1 MMPGGGYDDDDNDND
16 DDSWRALRFRRV
28 VKVIFEEAS
37 DEHVL
42 RQTSVAGGGDS
53 LMEWT

>member
-1 MMPGGGYDDDDNDND
+1 MMRGGGYDVNNNDN
-16 DDSWRALRFRRV
+16 DSWRALHFRRV

-37 DEHVL
+37 NEHVL
-42 RQTSVAGGGDS
+42 RRTSAAGGSDG